1 MRLCIL
7 ALILAA
13 AQAVGQTQTAT
24 LVGAVRDSTGAVVP
38 GAKVTVINTETA
50 FRSETVTSSDGNY
63 YVPYLSPGPYQIVL
77 EAAGFKRSVRDGVAI
92 RSGETPRVDVD
103 LEVGA
108 VTEAVNVSASSP
120 LLATDSSVV

>member
-50 FRSETVTSSDGNY
+50 FRSETITSAW
-63 YVPYLSPGPYQIVL
+63 L
-77 EAAGFKRSVRDGVAI
+77 ERPMSAMR
-92 RSGETPRVDVD
+92 T
-103 LEVGA
+103 
-108 VTEAVNVSASSP
+108 SASISSSP
-120 LLATDSSVV
+120 RPSPSLAGCRARPARSALSIVVVMFALWKTGMPSACATALVRSS